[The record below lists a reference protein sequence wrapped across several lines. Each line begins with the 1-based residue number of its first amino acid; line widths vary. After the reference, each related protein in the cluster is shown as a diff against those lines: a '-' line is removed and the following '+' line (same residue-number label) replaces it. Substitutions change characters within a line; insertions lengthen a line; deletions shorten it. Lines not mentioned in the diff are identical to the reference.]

1 MKWKLKC
8 AVEQEGDW
16 YVSFCDEL
24 SIASQGRT
32 VEEAKNNLEEAIRM
46 FFEDA
51 SPSEI
56 MKALSSLEPE
66 VTVEI
71 QREADIPPNMRS
83 QDTHWELSVA

>member
-32 VEEAKNNLEEAIRM
+32 VEEARNNLEEAIRM

-56 MKALSSLEPE
+56 MKALSNLEAE
-66 VTVEI
+66 VKVEI
-71 QREADIPPNMRS
+71 RREADIPPHVRS
-83 QDTHWELSVA
+83 RDTHWELSVA

>member
-8 AVEQEGDW
+8 AVEREGDW

-56 MKALSSLEPE
+56 MKALSNLEPE
-66 VTVEI
+66 VKVEI
-71 QREADIPPNMRS
+71 KREVDIPPHMNS